1 MPCTIRKV
9 ADDELEQWRELFSL
23 WRTHP
28 YALKFAQTLSSRFK
42 NKVRKNTDI
51 DFVKLDADDILGTI
65 FTELM
70 AIISHSYV
78 IEEVADD
85 PTAKKLLILADDKGY
100 IYHHIT
106 LMCKHA
112 LSLKVGFEKVNY
124 VWLQDYKEE
133 AVDDVGL
140 DDFPLS
146 VEEAKKLSQLIDEA
160 KSNKDADRFLTSNL
174 APFLA
179 PFFSQSVLSALVVRL
194 LLLVLHLFN
203 SPKSA
208 ISNPFITNDLGK
220 FDRNLVSINPFF
232 KAWVGVDK
240 GYSPTMEMGREI
252 IALKEIQKS
261 RRQAN
266 WGQKIDPLSNR
277 EKTTFHLY
285 ESHLLEAWQEK
296 SLIML
301 AKVLNDESPLFA
313 PTVLYFFNFLN
324 NVKRSNRYIVN
335 GNKAGDLKLLNK
347 QQSEFISE
355 NAQSQDDVLNEA
367 LIKVGQY
374 NDRSSGES
382 LPINLFQRAF
392 KKKNRRDACFLR
404 GSSFFLFKL
413 TGIQSSAMENPHIEK
428 LLLQYLIHDTTVGF
442 DTEVQSS

>member
-51 DFVKLDADDILGTI
+51 NFVKLDADDILATI
-65 FTELM
+65 FSELL

-112 LSLKVGFEKVNY
+112 LSLKEGFEKVNY

-133 AVDDVGL
+133 AFDDVGF

-146 VEEAKKLSQLIDEA
+146 IEEAKKLSQLIDEA
-160 KSNKDADRFLTSNL
+160 KSNKNADRFLTSNL

-179 PFFSQSVLSALVVRL
+179 PFFSQSVLSKLAVRL

-220 FDRNLVSINPFF
+220 FDRNFVSINPFF
-232 KAWVGVDK
+232 EAWKGVDK
-240 GYSPTMEMGREI
+240 KHSPTMEMGREI
-252 IALKEIQKS
+252 IALKEMQKS
-261 RRQAN
+261 RGQAN
-266 WGQKIDPLSNR
+266 RGQITNPLSNK
-277 EKTTFHLY
+277 EKTTFHMY
-285 ESHLLEAWQEK
+285 ESHLLEAWQEQ
-296 SLIML
+296 SLIIL
-301 AKVLNDESPLFA
+301 AEVLNDESSLFA
-313 PTVLYFFNFLN
+313 PTILYLFNFFH
-324 NVKRSNRYIVN
+324 NVKRLNRYIVD
-335 GNKAGDLKLLNK
+335 GCKAGDLILLNE
-347 QQSEFISE
+347 QQREFISKST
-355 NAQSQDDVLNEA
+355 QSRDDVLNEA

-374 NDRSSGES
+374 NVRSSGES

-392 KKKNRRDACFLR
+392 KKENWRDACFLR

-442 DTEVQSS
+442 DAEVYSS